1 MKKFFGI
8 GKKKKSGPS
17 PSPSETGSV
26 LSVGYELKDKELSK
40 LHRAASAGDAPKIR
54 QLLPKQDINQL
65 DKENRTPL
73 HLACANGH
81 LDAVKL
87 LVESKAKLNLCD
99 NDSRTP
105 LIKSIQCQHEHCATA
120 LLEHN
125 ADPNIVDVN
134 GNSAFHLAALIPSL
148 TIANQLL
155 EHGANINAVN
165 KEGCTPLVLAATENH
180 QEMVEFLIKEGADV
194 NSKDK
199 NGRTSLMVAA
209 GNGQISLVK
218 YLLQNN
224 VDIFVK
230 DETGWTADDHAVMNG
245 HHACSHLIIE
255 HGSKNKRS
263 SLYGGV
269 KKGTSVFSSPDRVV
283 EGGFTL
289 GSPAIDKEVLIGT
302 DDLSRGDSESHVSG
316 KTDSWPS
323 SDEDDLDFSPKKT
336 SKPSLTQLLSSKRN
350 VNESGSFTAAQ
361 PKRFAIQSKSDSEE
375 DSFHDSEDEDANT
388 PSSPKPIPEIH
399 SFPQPVIFTAGS
411 FPKPPQ
417 LASASLHSIN
427 KSEQTVNDQEE
438 VEVNDQE
445 EVEVE
450 EDNEEECEEGNDQ
463 CEEDNEESE
472 ALDDGEED
480 EECGSDDDQSEG
492 DQEESEALADE
503 EEQCGEDDEEE
514 AQCEEDEDS
523 FDDEDREQCPEIKND
538 GDVGDSLD
546 DGEEHSNG
554 NEVVGN
560 LDPGERDYRPSN
572 GIAESDCKANVG
584 SSHCDGCLDTPE
596 VEQNAQYT
604 PDCNDVPVSLIFGLP
619 ENSEENGTST
629 EHEAGSLTTCI
640 RTDQNIE
647 VTSTAEGQDK
657 DDMHVKSFSSDE
669 SEEDNEDSESSEHSF
684 TANTASQAKVQA
696 SGDVAGRKV
705 ALMSELGLE
714 DDDVESPWD
723 SESAS
728 DSPRKHS
735 TSDMPTPAAPVHMQ
749 CISEESHEDM
759 YYRPCFLKHS
769 RSCKMQD
776 EDWLYRQSAVSEKS
790 TAPES
795 NKKTV
800 LQMNNGS
807 SATSVSKVNERNSKS
822 DLMADLG
829 LDDAD
834 DIEDASDWDSTSHSL
849 KYSSHTPRGVAQSH
863 HKLNESTPPQ
873 TLLDSASTKAT
884 TILPPMP
891 LSSVQE
897 DDNEDNVQLKKDI
910 QSKSKDISQDSHN
923 NKNGLLN
930 GKTLKDQNY
939 LKNEH
944 MLMTSN
950 FKMNPEPI
958 NQKGVSQQS
967 LENLP
972 DVQNADE
979 NQEFFDSELPWEEKY
994 ERMWVDHEKKFVK
1007 SHFKDI
1013 TAELKQKFGEISKM
1027 KKKSPSKTSKSQEE
1041 DISPSSL
1048 DLEKHL
1054 GQGAR
1059 TSTIVMYPV
1068 SVDKDDKSLGNS
1080 ESTDW
1085 SEDTK
1090 SKLQERFVVSPIHG
1104 EKGSNTVNLQEKEK
1118 QPFTL
1123 GVSNFPTKNNSGH
1136 TSPLPTKGIGKSL
1149 LSTDFEKFGN
1159 ALSQANDKV
1168 DCVNMKESDVQHFKS
1183 YNEKVK
1189 DSRHLPLEEHTPQ
1202 LLSYDMPNKHLD
1214 NQLEQDMRRFKNEV
1228 GVLQLEFLNLTRERS
1243 QLQKEVERE
1252 KANVTRQLE
1261 LEKVKGSTDNEC
1273 ELQAESNVQ
1282 PKSNSSSHE
1291 EKNVRLP
1298 VKSGQKQDDLK
1309 KIFKQRCTENGDM
1322 LEGFDDSTLSETSQ
1336 KPGKRATTKRLDEN
1350 SKDNDDDMDEFSQ
1363 LSDSVSE
1370 EYEVPT
1376 SSFRNAMLLI
1386 EQFNLEGQDSVNV
1399 LKIQNIIHEYE
1410 RVIEKEHRRHALL
1423 AQEVK
1428 KLREERKEL
1437 QQMTEKN
1444 RELKSLLEYNKVDW
1458 DSDVSGL
1465 RSSLKQEEEKRKSAE
1480 MLHDMSKD
1488 QFRRKE
1494 EQCRREIE
1502 DKQQLELTLR
1512 NLELEMRSLRNSMKQ
1527 VEEERNESQ
1536 RLYTQEHSARLLQ
1549 EEALNNLKRRN
1560 EEEESRKLLTRSV
1573 LSEPSETNVKVKE
1586 LTQKNMTLQEEIH
1599 VHKQELEQARSRYQ
1613 EEESRYL
1620 DENEA
1625 LKEKIDDLRKDLRVN
1640 EETLTQTVIQY
1651 NGQLNALKT
1660 ETNMLCSKLE
1670 HETQSKERLETELE
1684 SVRSRLNSALQDLER
1699 SQISKTDA
1707 ERTLQRERDDWLRS
1721 KDKFSHDLSGLRE
1734 SHNNLSQQLS
1744 RAEAKS
1750 NGLENDLHR
1759 TGLSLQEKTLLLES
1773 SQRDLK
1779 EAQSRIKDLD
1789 QSLQVEKDQTNKSS
1803 IKQEIMHERLAQIT
1817 SENMQLHLQLEDAQ
1831 NKGVIK
1837 EKVVSDVQD
1846 RFTDMYSKL
1855 RADAERQV
1863 QIVEE
1868 RNKDL
1873 INKSN
1878 EQREQIYKLET
1889 EKVERES
1896 SIRQLQQEFA
1906 DALKKLS
1913 MSEAS
1918 LEVITRYRNDLEE
1931 EKQHLHKELEKFRTK
1946 VQDVEEQF
1954 LQSERSNHQ
1963 LKNLLDDKEREV
1975 IAAFQKVQALSS
1987 AAAGSETSIKQ
1998 LEEHIQKL
2006 EIENAKIEATAKQQS
2021 VQIETLQKE
2030 LQESITIRSRLEDLV
2045 TGLQT
2050 SKIGME
2056 EKMNQQVQ
2064 KQTVLSQSAQDSQNL
2079 WEEELKSRSRL
2090 GVRLAEFERSNAD
2103 LAGQVENEKKKVRKL
2118 LDQKKS
2124 MEERFDQEIKR
2135 NNNLQHEVSGFKKH
2149 LKTTRK
2155 KLKEFENSEKQP
2167 IHIKEGSYRSNHEK
2181 DNEVLKLKE
2190 KIEELSA
2197 HLDRES
2203 RKYIQLEASNR
2214 DLHEQLSSMKTLH
2227 RNHERLE
2234 RSKRQLEEEVS
2245 ELRRHISS
2253 SKMDQSYMEQYKR
2266 EIDER
2271 SRQELRQ
2278 KLEEV
2283 NIFLQ
2288 AQAAS
2293 KDKLEQLRAENDST
2307 LKNQLEH
2314 RIQDLE
2320 SELNKVKNIQEENMS
2335 QKDSTLT
2342 ELNRIKDMYAEEQK
2356 TRKSLASK
2364 LERANERLAE
2374 ANAKLLNER
2383 QRSKSLFASSFL
2395 NGSLNGNPLLDT
2407 SPLGGLGSSPALS
2420 RSLGIGGSFLNP
2432 VGSSFTNEMGAYFV
2446 KMQQELEKN
2455 ITKELDQ
2462 ANAELDTGCARVS
2475 PVGSTA
2481 GSMRNL
2487 SNDQDLVSQA
2497 RQQYLEVLNKNY
2509 KI

>member
-17 PSPSETGSV
+17 PSPSESGSV

-40 LHRAASAGDAPKIR
+40 LHRAASAGDVPKIR
-54 QLLPKQDINQL
+54 QLLHKQDINQV

-105 LIKSIQCQHEHCATA
+105 LFKSIQCQHEHCATV

-125 ADPNIVDVN
+125 ADPNVVDVN
-134 GNSAFHLAALIPSL
+134 GNSALHLAALIPSL
-148 TIANQLL
+148 AIANQLL
-155 EHGANINAVN
+155 EHGASINTVN
-165 KEGCTPLVLAATENH
+165 KDSCTPLVLAATENH

-224 VDIFVK
+224 ADIFVK

-263 SLYGGV
+263 SLYSGG
-269 KKGTSVFSSPDRVV
+269 KKGTSVFNSPDQVV
-283 EGGFTL
+283 EGGFAL
-289 GSPAIDKEVLIGT
+289 GSPAINKEELQVTSKQKSRKRDSEKGT
-302 DDLSRGDSESHVSG
+302 EDFSQGDSESHVSG
-316 KTDSWPS
+316 KADSWPS

-336 SKPSLTQLLSSKRN
+336 SKPNLTQLLSSKKK
-350 VNESGSFTAAQ
+350 VNES
-361 PKRFAIQSKSDSEE
+361 FALQSKSDSDE
-375 DSFHDSEDEDANT
+375 DSFHDSEDDDANI
-388 PSSPKPIPEIH
+388 PSPPKPIPEIP
-399 SFPQPVIFTAGS
+399 SFPQPLIFSPGS
-411 FPKPPQ
+411 FTKPPQ
-417 LASASLHSIN
+417 LASASLHSI
-427 KSEQTVNDQEE
+427 
-438 VEVNDQE
+438 
-445 EVEVE
+445 
-450 EDNEEECEEGNDQ
+450 
-463 CEEDNEESE
+463 
-472 ALDDGEED
+472 
-480 EECGSDDDQSEG
+480 
-492 DQEESEALADE
+492 
-503 EEQCGEDDEEE
+503 
-514 AQCEEDEDS
+514 
-523 FDDEDREQCPEIKND
+523 IK
-538 GDVGDSLD
+538 
-546 DGEEHSNG
+546 E
-554 NEVVGN
+554 
-560 LDPGERDYRPSN
+560 
-572 GIAESDCKANVG
+572 
-584 SSHCDGCLDTPE
+584 
-596 VEQNAQYT
+596 
-604 PDCNDVPVSLIFGLP
+604 
-619 ENSEENGTST
+619 
-629 EHEAGSLTTCI
+629 
-640 RTDQNIE
+640 
-647 VTSTAEGQDK
+647 
-657 DDMHVKSFSSDE
+657 KSFSSDE
-669 SEEDNEDSESSEHSF
+669 DNEGSESSEHSF
-684 TANTASQAKVQA
+684 TANTAGQAKVQA
-696 SGDVAGRKV
+696 SGDVGRKV
-705 ALMSELGLE
+705 VLMSELGLE

-728 DSPRKHS
+728 DSPRKQS

-759 YYRPCFLKHS
+759 YYRPCFLKRS

-776 EDWLYRQSAVSEKS
+776 EDWLYRQSEVSEKS
-790 TAPES
+790 TALEA
-795 NKKTV
+795 NKPQKTV

-807 SATSVSKVNERNSKS
+807 STNSVSKINERNSKS

-849 KYSSHTPRGVAQSH
+849 KYSSHVPRSVAQSH
-863 HKLNESTPPQ
+863 HKPNESASPQ
-873 TLLDSASTKAT
+873 TILDSASAKGTAAS
-884 TILPPMP
+884 LSVA

-897 DDNEDNVQLKKDI
+897 DDIEEHVHLKNSA
-910 QSKSKDISQDSHN
+910 QSISKDISQDLRKREH
-923 NKNGLLN
+923 GLPN
-930 GKTLKDQNY
+930 GKTIIKDQNS

-944 MLMTSN
+944 ILMTSN

-958 NQKGVSQQS
+958 NQEGISQQP
-967 LENLP
+967 LEDLP
-972 DVQNADE
+972 VTQNVDE
-979 NQEFFDSELPWEEKY
+979 KQESSDSELPWEEKY
-994 ERMWVDHEKKFVK
+994 ENMWVDSEKKDVK

-1013 TAELKQKFGEISKM
+1013 TAELKQKFGEFSKM

-1041 DISPSSL
+1041 ESSPSCQ
-1048 DLEKHL
+1048 DPEKHPV
-1054 GQGAR
+1054 QGAK
-1059 TSTIVMYPV
+1059 TSDSIVMYPV

-1090 SKLQERFVVSPIHG
+1090 SKMQERFLVTPNHG
-1104 EKGSNTVNLQEKEK
+1104 EKGSNHINLQEKEQK
-1118 QPFTL
+1118 PFTF
-1123 GVSNFPTKNNSGH
+1123 GVSNFPIKKNVGH
-1136 TSPLPTKGIGKSL
+1136 ISALSTKGVGKSFL
-1149 LSTDFEKFGN
+1149 NPDFEKLGSVS
-1159 ALSQANDKV
+1159 LQAKDNV
-1168 DCVNMKESDVQHFKS
+1168 GCVNRKESDVYPSKGCNQ
-1183 YNEKVK
+1183 KVK
-1189 DSRHLPLEEHTPQ
+1189 DSPHQLEEH
-1202 LLSYDMPNKHLD
+1202 LLQPWSYDTPTKHKD
-1214 NQLEQDMRRFKNEV
+1214 KQMEQDMRKFKNEV

-1243 QLQKEVERE
+1243 QLQKEVEVERE
-1252 KANVTRQLE
+1252 KTNINRKLD
-1261 LEKVKGSTDNEC
+1261 LEKSKRSCDTEC
-1273 ELQAESNVQ
+1273 DLQAKSHIQ
-1282 PKSNSSSHE
+1282 PKITSESSSHE
-1291 EKNVRLP
+1291 GKNVRP
-1298 VKSGQKQDDLK
+1298 SIQSGSKKDDQKISKVQKQ
-1309 KIFKQRCTENGDM
+1309 RENGDA
-1322 LEGFDDSTLSETSQ
+1322 LKGLDDHTLSETSQ
-1336 KPGKRATTKRLDEN
+1336 KPGKRAAAKPVDEK
-1350 SKDNDDDMDEFSQ
+1350 SKDNDDEDIDDFSQ
-1363 LSDSVSE
+1363 SSDSVTE

-1376 SSFRNAMLLI
+1376 SAFRNAMLLI
-1386 EQFNLEGQDSVNV
+1386 EQLNLEGQDSVNV
-1399 LKIQNIIHEYE
+1399 LKMQNIIHEYE
-1410 RVIEKEHRRHALL
+1410 RVIEKENQRHVLL

-1428 KLREERKEL
+1428 KLREERKEM

-1444 RELKSLLEYNKVDW
+1444 RELKSLLEYNKVEW
-1458 DSDVSGL
+1458 DSDISSL

-1480 MLHDMSKD
+1480 MLHDMSKE

-1494 EQCRREIE
+1494 EQCRHEIE
-1502 DKQQLELTLR
+1502 EKQQLELTLR

-1527 VEEERNESQ
+1527 VEDERNESQ

-1549 EEALNNLKRRN
+1549 EEALNNLRRRH
-1560 EEEESRKLLTRSV
+1560 EEEENKKRLAKSV
-1573 LSEPSETNVKVKE
+1573 EQVRGEPSETNLKVKD
-1586 LTQKNMTLQEEIH
+1586 LTQKNIILEEEID
-1599 VHKQELEQARSRYQ
+1599 VLKQELEQVRSRHQ

-1620 DENEA
+1620 DENEG
-1625 LKEKIDDLRKDLRVN
+1625 LKEKNEDLRKDLKVN
-1640 EETLTQTVIQY
+1640 EETLTQTVIQC

-1660 ETNMLCSKLE
+1660 ETNLLCSKLE
-1670 HETQSKERLETELE
+1670 HEKQAKERLETELE

-1721 KDKFSHDLSGLRE
+1721 KDKLNHDLSSLRE

-1750 NGLENDLHR
+1750 NTFENDLHR
-1759 TGLSLQEKTLLLES
+1759 TGLSLQEKTLLFES

-1779 EAQSRIKDLD
+1779 EAQNRIKDLER
-1789 QSLQVEKDQTNKSS
+1789 SVQVEKDQTNKSS
-1803 IKQEIMHERLAQIT
+1803 IKQETMQERLAQIT
-1817 SENMQLHLQLEDAQ
+1817 SENMQLRQQLEEAQ
-1831 NKGVIK
+1831 NKGIIK
-1837 EKVVSDVQD
+1837 EKAVCDVQD
-1846 RFTDMYSKL
+1846 RFTDIFSKL
-1855 RADAERQV
+1855 RTDTERQV

-1878 EQREQIYKLET
+1878 ELREQIYKLET

-1896 SIRQLQQEFA
+1896 SIRQLQQELA

-1946 VQDVEEQF
+1946 IQDLEEQF
-1954 LQSERSNHQ
+1954 LQSERRNHQ

-1975 IAAFQKVQALSS
+1975 IAAFQKVQELSS
-1987 AAAGSETSIKQ
+1987 ATAGSEKSVKQ

-2030 LQESITIRSRLEDLV
+2030 LQESISIRNRLEDLV

-2050 SKIGME
+2050 SKFGLE
-2056 EKMNQQVQ
+2056 EKLNQHVH
-2064 KQTVLSQSAQDSQNL
+2064 KQTVLSQNAQDSHNL

-2090 GVRLAEFERSNAD
+2090 GVRLAELDRSKAE
-2103 LAGQVENEKKKVRKL
+2103 LVEQVESEKKKVRKL

-2135 NNNLQHEVSGFKKH
+2135 NNDLQREVSGLKKL
-2149 LKTTRK
+2149 LKTTKK
-2155 KLKEFENSEKQP
+2155 KLKEFENGEKQP
-2167 IHIKEGSYRSNHEK
+2167 ISMKEGAYRGSHET
-2181 DNEVLKLKE
+2181 DSDVLKLKE
-2190 KIEELSA
+2190 KIEELSS
-2197 HLDRES
+2197 HLERES
-2203 RKYIQLEASNR
+2203 RKYIQFEASNR
-2214 DLHEQLSSMKTLH
+2214 DLHEQLSSMKALH
-2227 RNHERLE
+2227 KNHERLE
-2234 RSKRQLEEEVS
+2234 RSKRQLEEEVA
-2245 ELRRHISS
+2245 ELRRHIGS

-2266 EIDER
+2266 ELDER

-2283 NIFLQ
+2283 NMFLQ

-2293 KDKLEQLRAENDST
+2293 KDKLEQLRAENDT
-2307 LKNQLEH
+2307 TVKNQLDH

-2320 SELNKVKNIQEENMS
+2320 SELNKIKNKQEENMS
-2335 QKDSTLT
+2335 QKDSTLA

-2374 ANAKLLNER
+2374 VNAKLLNER

-2407 SPLGGLGSSPALS
+2407 SSLGGLGSNPALS
-2420 RSLGIGGSFLNP
+2420 RSLGLGGSFLNP
-2432 VGSSFTNEMGAYFV
+2432 VGSGFSANEMGAYFV

-2475 PVGSTA
+2475 PVGSTG

-2497 RQQYLEVLNKNY
+2497 RQQYLEVLKKNY